1 MSLEFNNIRVEFKD
15 FKIPL
20 KKLYAISRNGNY
32 AIDVSG
38 IQLLNF
44 NRLFTFIYQF

>member
-1 MSLEFNNIRVEFKD
+1 MSLEFNNIRIEFID

-20 KKLYAISRNGNY
+20 KKLCGVSRSGSFAIV
-32 AIDVSG
+32 VSG

-44 NRLFTFIYQF
+44 NGPFTFI